1 MSQTRRCG
9 PPTGGKLFYFASE
22 GRLFFSVSISDGRG
36 LTLGERRVL
45 FSGPYSATRD
55 SRAFDVMTD
64 NEHFAALRLDV
75 PASTAGRE
83 MIAVLNWFEE
93 LAERVPTDQ

>member
-1 MSQTRRCG
+1 M
-9 PPTGGKLFYFASE
+9 A
-22 GRLFFSVSISDGRG
+22 
-36 LTLGERRVL
+36 
-45 FSGPYSATRD
+45 
-55 SRAFDVMTD
+55 D
-64 NEHFAALRLDV
+64 NEHLAALRLDV